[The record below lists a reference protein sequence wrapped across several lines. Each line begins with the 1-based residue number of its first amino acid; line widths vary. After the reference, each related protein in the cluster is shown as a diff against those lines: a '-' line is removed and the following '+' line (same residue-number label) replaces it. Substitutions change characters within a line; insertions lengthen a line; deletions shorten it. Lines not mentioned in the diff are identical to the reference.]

1 MVSELRSRKLASSE
15 EKVKQEISDKKSED
29 GSKKRKAV
37 RANNGS
43 QSVFRRL
50 LEWDKETSLLCSICA
65 SPTSGH
71 GSLRLFF
78 KLIELGGHGVPWIVI
93 PVTLMYFTEDPWFM
107 EILLNLLAGIFLDL
121 LVSLILKS
129 LVRRPRP
136 NVNQNDMVLTASVDS
151 LYSFPS
157 GHCTRAG
164 MLAFFFIANIDFTVI
179 QAMILLVWTVGIALS
194 RVCLGRHYIMDVSC
208 GLIIGLLQGIFIQY
222 YWLPLKSFED
232 LKGYFILKQ

>member
-1 MVSELRSRKLASSE
+1 MEVFNSNLY
-15 EKVKQEISDKKSED
+15 
-29 GSKKRKAV
+29 SKTIFIITCL
-37 RANNGS
+37 S
-43 QSVFRRL
+43 FFFC
-50 LEWDKETSLLCSICA
+50 SLLS
-65 SPTSGH
+65 
-71 GSLRLFF
+71 
-78 KLIELGGHGVPWIVI
+78 
-93 PVTLMYFTEDPWFM
+93 
-107 EILLNLLAGIFLDL
+107 AGIFLDL

>member
-1 MVSELRSRKLASSE
+1 MLVYTILKCKMVSELRSRKLASSE

-107 EILLNLLAGIFLDL
+107 EILLNLLAGTNLN
-121 LVSLILKS
+121 K
-129 LVRRPRP
+129 
-136 NVNQNDMVLTASVDS
+136 
-151 LYSFPS
+151 
-157 GHCTRAG
+157 
-164 MLAFFFIANIDFTVI
+164 FI
-179 QAMILLVWTVGIALS
+179 
-194 RVCLGRHYIMDVSC
+194 
-208 GLIIGLLQGIFIQY
+208 
-222 YWLPLKSFED
+222 
-232 LKGYFILKQ
+232 